1 MEQEQKQIQRQKQK
15 ALLVGA
21 NIDRQPYFRE
31 SMEEL
36 KDLAI
41 ACEFEVAGNIEQNL
55 KNGDKA
61 YYIGPGKVQEVKAL
75 AEETDAQVLIFDNE
89 LSPSQLRNLEKA
101 LDRTI
106 MDRTSLILEIFAR
119 RARTKEARLQVEVAR
134 LKYMLPRLVGAHA
147 ALDRQYGGVGTMNRG
162 AGEKKLVLDRRRI
175 EGRITELE
183 RELEVIESERRTQ
196 RRQRERS
203 GLPTVALV
211 GYTNAGKSTLM
222 NTMVELSQK
231 PDSKK
236 VFEKDMLF
244 ATLETSV
251 RNIVLPDNKA
261 FLLSDTVGFVS
272 KLPHDLV
279 KAFRSTLEEVK
290 EADLLLH
297 VVDYSNPDCERQKEV
312 ADETLRQIG
321 AGDIPVIHVYNKI
334 DLTEAGE
341 PAVKGDNIYISARSK
356 TGLEELIRAISEKIF
371 GRYVACR
378 MLIPYGLGSIVSYF
392 NENASVKSV
401 NYGNNG
407 VLLDMQCRE
416 SDFKKYEQYLYNI

>member
-1 MEQEQKQIQRQKQK
+1 MEQEKEQKQK
-15 ALLVGA
+15 ALLVCV
-21 NIDRQPYFRE
+21 NINRQPYFRE

-41 ACEFEVAGNIEQNL
+41 ACEFDIAGHMEQNL
-55 KNGDKA
+55 KAIDKA
-61 YYIGPGKVQEVKAL
+61 YYIGPGKVKEVKAL
-75 AEETDAQVLIFDNE
+75 AEETGAEVMIFDNE

-101 LDRTI
+101 LECII

-119 RARTKEARLQVEVAR
+119 RARTREAGLQVEVAR
-134 LKYMLPRLVGAHA
+134 LQYMLPRLIGANK

-175 EGRITELE
+175 EARITELE
-183 RELEVIESERRTQ
+183 RELEVIANERLTQ
-196 RRQRERS
+196 RKERSRS

-222 NTMVELSQK
+222 NALVELSQK

-251 RNIVLPDNKA
+251 RNIVLPDKKA

-272 KLPHDLV
+272 KLPHDLI

-297 VVDYSNPDCERQKEV
+297 IVDASNQDCERQKEV
-312 ADETLRQIG
+312 VDDTLKQIG
-321 AGDIPVIHVYNKI
+321 AGHIPVIHVYNKI

-341 PAVKGDNIYISARSK
+341 PGARGENIYISARGKS
-356 TGLEELIRAISEKIF
+356 GIEDLINAISKKIF
-371 GRYVACR
+371 GQYVDCK
-378 MLIPYGLGSIVSYF
+378 MLIPYGRGNIVSYF

-401 NYGNNG
+401 SYRSKG
-407 VLLDMQCRE
+407 VLLEMECRE
-416 SDFKKYEQYLYNI
+416 SDYKKYEQFLYLK